1 MSWSMRQNG
10 SARRCGVRRETQL
23 QPKLQPGC
31 PVNAMRRRKGRSTGA
46 PPGTRTPNP
55 RIKRGMLG
63 VSGRSACSDSTRK
76 RSGSTRYTGIW
87 PVLVPQPVPRPHG
100 QHSRMHHRQSPI
112 VPQAVAGFGTVVGG
126 RHGDQRRERPAR
138 MPLPGAPARGTPLF
152 PGRVLPALPPRAPC
166 RVIADRRRPPRAAGP
181 PQAASTGP
189 PARPRSDRPRPR

>member
-87 PVLVPQPVPRPHG
+87 PVLVPRPVPRPRG
-100 QHSRMHHRQSPI
+100 QHSRMHHRQSP
-112 VPQAVAGFGTVVGG
+112 VGRRRL
-126 RHGDQRRERPAR
+126 RHCSRWPPRRPASR
-138 MPLPGAPARGTPLF
+138 TAHPDAAASRTRSRNPLF
-152 PGRVLPALPPRAPC
+152 PGRALPALPPRAPC